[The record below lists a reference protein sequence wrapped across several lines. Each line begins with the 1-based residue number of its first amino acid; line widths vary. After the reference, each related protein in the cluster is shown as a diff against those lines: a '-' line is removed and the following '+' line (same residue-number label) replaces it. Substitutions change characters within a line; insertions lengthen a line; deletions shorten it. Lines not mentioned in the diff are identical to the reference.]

1 MNAYSQ
7 MGEGME
13 EQVSNV
19 WNQTFDTYISLS
31 KCFKRPPY
39 SVCRIVRKGL
49 ICIPQTPKGTIRR
62 AFGVGVGYVG
72 TADIVLSSIHSR
84 PFGDSASR

>member
-19 WNQTFDTYISLS
+19 WFDTYIYPFR
-31 KCFKRPPY
+31 KCFKRPPC

-49 ICIPQTPKGTIRR
+49 ICIPQTPKGTVRR

-72 TADIVLSSIHSR
+72 TADIVLFSIHSR